1 VLVGGIVVALTPIPP
16 IDTVLVLRALG
27 LGDLLTGIPALR
39 GLRRAYPSARIV
51 LATPKLLGP
60 LAMFSGAV
68 DEVLPTRGLRH
79 LDWPGSPPDLAVNL
93 HGRGPESIADLLT
106 TNPKKLISH
115 RNSAYP
121 SVIGPPWRDETHE
134 VDRWCALLGAAGIAC
149 DPEDLAVGRPTGYPR
164 RDGVVV
170 IHPGAAAPS
179 RRWPADRFAIVAAA
193 LKDAGHRVVV
203 TGSAAEKSLAHT
215 VAAQA
220 GLDESSVLAGD
231 LDILGMVALI
241 SDCQL
246 LLCGDTGVGHIA
258 TATGTPSVL
267 LFGPTPPSHWGPR
280 GAGRHITVW
289 AGVCGDPHGDR
300 PHRGLLLI
308 TPSRVLDATRQ
319 ILAECA

>member
-1 VLVGGIVVALTPIPP
+1 MAVTAVSPV
-16 IDTVLVLRALG
+16 DTVLVLRALG

-51 LATPKLLGP
+51 LATPKPLGP
-60 LAMFSGAV
+60 LALFSGAV
-68 DEVLPTRGLRH
+68 DEVLPTAGLGD
-79 LDWPGSPPDLAVNL
+79 LSWAGSPPDLAVNL
-93 HGRGPESIADLLT
+93 HGRGPESLADLLAAE
-106 TNPKKLISH
+106 PKAVISH
-115 RNSAYP
+115 RNPAYP
-121 SVIGPPWRDETHE
+121 SVSGPPWRDETHE

-149 DPEDLAVGRPTGYPR
+149 DPEDLALDRPTGYPR

-193 LKDAGHRVVV
+193 LKDAGHPVVV
-203 TGSAAEKSLAHT
+203 TGSPAEKSLADT

-220 GLDESSVLAGD
+220 GLDEASVLAGKLD
-231 LDILGMVALI
+231 LLGMVALI

-246 LLCGDTGVGHIA
+246 VVCGDTGVGHIA

-267 LFGPTPPSHWGPR
+267 LFGPTPPSRWGPR

-308 TPSRVLDATRQ
+308 TPARVLDATRQ

>member
-1 VLVGGIVVALTPIPP
+1 MTPRSPVG
-16 IDTVLVLRALG
+16 TVLVLRALG

-51 LATPKLLGP
+51 LATPKPLGP
-60 LAMFSGAV
+60 LAMFCGAV

-79 LDWPGSPPDLAVNL
+79 LDWTGPPPDLAVNL
-93 HGRGPESIADLLT
+93 HGRGPESIADLLAT
-106 TNPKKLISH
+106 YPKRLISH

-121 SVIGPPWRDETHE
+121 TVSGPPWQDDTHE

-149 DPEDLAVGRPTGYPR
+149 GPEDLGLDRPTGYPR
-164 RDGVVV
+164 SDGVVV

-179 RRWPADRFAIVAAA
+179 RRWPADRFATVAAA
-193 LKDAGHRVVV
+193 LKAAGHRVIV
-203 TGSAAEKSLAHT
+203 TGSAAEKALAES
-215 VAAQA
+215 VGAQA
-220 GLDESSVLAGD
+220 GLPEASVLAGE
-231 LDILGMVALI
+231 LDVLGMVALV
-241 SDCQL
+241 SDCRL
-246 LLCGDTGVGHIA
+246 LVCGDTGVGHIA

-267 LFGPTPPSHWGPR
+267 LFGPTPPSRWGPR